1 MFSESTIRYRQG
13 ETAVQ
18 TLKTAAIVVLLMTVL
33 YGAYVSMTTPPDP
46 LPQGVE
52 SMLVESGLDEF
63 PDDFADFGIDS
74 GTPEGILAD
83 PSNTTPTDI
92 GDQLASGAQNL
103 NSAARNVT
111 QNATNEMNSS
121 LNFGAVDQT
130 FADAAPD
137 AGTSGTNNNFGESF
151 SLSDL
156 GDPRGATSQASRLPD
171 VGSSPNLAI
180 QLDPNQDYPS
190 TGSRFSLPD
199 PAVAAQASASSPAA
213 SSATVPSRNLPTQS
227 LPTQGR
233 TSSDLAASGLTN
245 AIATA
250 DRQYSS
256 DRRREALATLSLFY
270 ETPNLTSEQREQLLI
285 RLDPLAREVIYSP
298 DHLLEQPH
306 RVTGNETLMDV
317 AQKYD
322 VPWQLLANINGID
335 DPVTV
340 LPGTDLKVLRGP
352 FRADVDLNN
361 QELTLFLGDLYAGR
375 FPIGI
380 GSDPTPR
387 AGTYTIQEKN
397 SAKTYYDMSGNPVP
411 PGNPRNP
418 YGAMWIDLGSGIS
431 LHGSPIADRA
441 TDEGCI
447 SVAGNYSRDVFGI
460 LSEGSSVTIR

>member
-1 MFSESTIRYRQG
+1 M
-13 ETAVQ
+13 Q

-52 SMLVESGLDEF
+52 SMLVESGLDDF
-63 PDDFADFGIDS
+63 PDDFDDFGIDS
-74 GTPEGILAD
+74 GTLEELSPPTTVASD
-83 PSNTTPTDI
+83 TATSNP
-92 GDQLASGAQNL
+92 
-103 NSAARNVT
+103 NVSSN
-111 QNATNEMNSS
+111 NAMS
-121 LNFGAVDQT
+121 FGTVDQT
-130 FADAAPD
+130 FADV
-137 AGTSGTNNNFGESF
+137 GSTGSESESTASF
-151 SLSDL
+151 QLSDL
-156 GDPRGATSQASRLPD
+156 DAPANATAPSTQASRLPD
-171 VGSSPNLAI
+171 VGMTAGSSI
-180 QLDPNQDYPS
+180 EIDPKKDYPS
-190 TGSRFSLPD
+190 TGSSFSLPD
-199 PAVAAQASASSPAA
+199 PVDAME
-213 SSATVPSRNLPTQS
+213 TNPSQD
-227 LPTQGR
+227 
-233 TSSDLAASGLTN
+233 TSRDADLAAAGLAN

-250 DRQYSS
+250 DRQYAS

-270 ETPNLTSEQREQLLI
+270 ETPNLTSDQREQLLI

-298 DHLLEQPH
+298 EHLLEQPH
-306 RVTGNETLMDV
+306 RVSGSETLMDI

-322 VPWQLLANINGID
+322 VPWQLLANINSID

-352 FRADVDLNN
+352 FRADVDLGN

-375 FPIGI
+375 FPIGV
-380 GSDPTPR
+380 GSDPLPR

-397 SAKTYYDMSGNPVP
+397 SAKTYYDLSGNPVP

-431 LHGSPIADRA
+431 LHGSPKADQP
-441 TDEGCI
+441 TDQGCI